1 MPTRTSAS
9 LTKAQTAAGEKVT
22 RVKIPTTGANKRS
35 RLGRI
40 RRKAARNG
48 WVFETRP
55 EYPLQGEGWEKF
67 FTARSKDH
75 TLAVAIKAQLE
86 GWIKEWH
93 EE

>member
-1 MPTRTSAS
+1 MPSRTSGS
-9 LTKAQTAAGEKVT
+9 LTAAQIAAGEKVT
-22 RVKIPTTGANKRS
+22 KVKIPTTGAKRS

-40 RRKAARNG
+40 RRKASRNG

-55 EYPLQGEGWEKF
+55 EYPLQGEDWERF
-67 FTARSKDH
+67 FTARNKDH
-75 TLAVAIKAQLE
+75 ALAVAIKAQLM